1 MSWFLI
7 LAALLAVGLVQ
18 IWRLVI
24 PPRTD
29 LAVGVTRWDSARDR
43 ANRRLDQAA
52 PHTIFDKLT
61 AWLLDTLQRSGRD
74 VTQMRQDLDITETA
88 IETHLSKAL
97 TLGVGGILLGVVATV
112 WFRVVG
118 LTFPPEAGL
127 LGGLALGGVMVVLT
141 ARDLHEK
148 AQLRRAEMRRALSI
162 LLDLV
167 AMSLEAGKD
176 HSEALPTAAQVGAG
190 WAFTRLQDA
199 TVNAPRWEGITA
211 WAALGRLGER
221 IGMSELTDLDAVLTL
236 AQNDGSRIKKTLIAR
251 AATLR
256 DARIADAEAQA
267 NTATKSMELTL
278 YFMGFAFLAY
288 EFYPPVS
295 RLFAS

>member
-1 MSWFLI
+1 MTGFLI
-7 LAALLAVGLVQ
+7 LAALLGVGLVQ
-18 IWRLVI
+18 MWRLVV
-24 PPRTD
+24 PARTD
-29 LAVGVTRWDSARDR
+29 LTLSVSRWDSARDR
-43 ANRRLDQAA
+43 ANQRLDAA
-52 PHTIFDKLT
+52 PPETIFDKLV
-61 AWLLDTLQRSGRD
+61 AQLVDAFQRSGRD
-74 VTQMRQDLDITETA
+74 TTVLRQDLAITDTTLEA
-88 IETHLSKAL
+88 HLSKAL
-97 TLGVGGILLGVVATV
+97 ALGIGGVLLGVVATV
-112 WFRVVG
+112 WFRLLG
-118 LTFPPEAGL
+118 LTFPPLAGL
-127 LGGLALGGVMVVLT
+127 IGGLVLAGVMVFLT

-148 AQLRRAEMRRALSI
+148 AQLRRADMRRALSI

-176 HSEALPTAAQVGAG
+176 HSEALPAAAQVGSG
-190 WAFTRLQDA
+190 WTFTCLQDA

-211 WAALGRLGER
+211 WAALGRLGQR
-221 IGMSELTDLDAVLTL
+221 IGMNELVELEGVVTL

-256 DARIADAEAQA
+256 DARIADAEAEA

-295 RLFAS
+295 RLFNG

>member
-1 MSWFLI
+1 MTGFLI
-7 LAALLAVGLVQ
+7 LAALLGVGLMQ
-18 IWRLVI
+18 AWRLAI

-29 LAVGVTRWDSARDR
+29 LTVGVNRWDAARDR
-43 ANRRLDQAA
+43 ANRRLDVTP
-52 PHTIFDKLT
+52 PHTIVDKL
-61 AWLLDTLQRSGRD
+61 AGRLVDALQRSGRD
-74 VTQMRQDLDITETA
+74 LTAMRQDLDITDTT
-88 IETHLSKAL
+88 IEAHLSKAL
-97 TLGVGGILLGVVATV
+97 ALGVGGILLGVVATV
-112 WFRVVG
+112 WFRLLG
-118 LTFPPEAGL
+118 LNFPLLAGL
-127 LGGLALGGVMVVLT
+127 VAGLVLAGVMVVLT

-148 AQLRRAEMRRALSI
+148 ADVRRAEMRRALSI

-176 HSEALPTAAQVGAG
+176 HSEALPAAAQVGSG

-199 TVNAPRWEGITA
+199 CVNAPRWEGITA
-211 WAALGRLGER
+211 WAALGRLGQR
-221 IGMSELTDLDAVLTL
+221 IGMHELNDLDGVLTL

-256 DARIADAEAQA
+256 DARIADAEAEA

-295 RLFAS
+295 RLFNG

>member
-1 MSWFLI
+1 MTGFLI
-7 LAALLAVGLVQ
+7 LGALLGVGLVQ
-18 IWRLVI
+18 AWRLAV

-29 LAVGVTRWDSARDR
+29 LAVAVNRWDSARDR
-43 ANRRLDQAA
+43 ANRRLDAA
-52 PHTIFDKLT
+52 TPQTVFDKL
-61 AWLLDTLQRSGRD
+61 AARLVDALQRSGRD
-74 VTQMRQDLDITETA
+74 LTAMRQDLDITGIT
-88 IETHLSKAL
+88 IEIHVSKAF
-97 TLGVGGILLGVVATV
+97 TLGIGGMLLGVVATV
-112 WFRVVG
+112 WFRFLG
-118 LTFPPEAGL
+118 LDLPPLAGL
-127 LGGLALGGVMVVLT
+127 VGGIVMAGVMVLLT
-141 ARDLHEK
+141 VRDLHEK

-176 HSEALPTAAQVGAG
+176 HSEALPAAAQVGSG

-199 TVNAPRWEGITA
+199 CVNAPRWEGITA
-211 WAALGRLGER
+211 WAALGRLGQR
-221 IGMSELTDLDAVLTL
+221 IGMNELTDLEGVLTL

-256 DARIADAEAQA
+256 DARIADAEAEA

-295 RLFAS
+295 RLFNG

>member
-1 MSWFLI
+1 MTGFLI
-7 LAALLAVGLVQ
+7 LAALLGIGLVQ
-18 IWRLVI
+18 AWRLAI

-29 LAVGVTRWDSARDR
+29 LAVGVARWDTARDR
-43 ANRRLDQAA
+43 ANRRLESAA
-52 PHTIFDKLT
+52 PHTPLEKLT
-61 AWLLDTLQRSGRD
+61 TRIVDALQRSGSD
-74 VTQMRQDLDITETA
+74 LTGMRQDLDITDTA
-88 IETHLSKAL
+88 IEAHLSKAL
-97 TLGVGGILLGVVATV
+97 TLGIGGLLLGVVATV
-112 WFRVVG
+112 WFRVLG
-118 LTFPPEAGL
+118 LSFPPLAGL
-127 LGGLALGGVMVVLT
+127 VGGIVLAAVMVFLT
-141 ARDLHEK
+141 VRDLHEK

-176 HSEALPTAAQVGAG
+176 HSEALPAAAQVGSG

-199 TVNAPRWEGITA
+199 CVNAPRWEGITA
-211 WAALGRLGER
+211 WAALGRLGQC
-221 IGMSELTDLDAVLTL
+221 IGMSELTDLDGVLRL
-236 AQNDGSRIKKTLIAR
+236 AQNDGTRIKMTLIAR

-256 DARIADAEAQA
+256 DARIADAEAEA

-295 RLFAS
+295 RLFDG

>member
-1 MSWFLI
+1 MTGFLI
-7 LAALLAVGLVQ
+7 LAALFGVGLVQ
-18 IWRLVI
+18 MWRLAV
-24 PPRTD
+24 PPRID
-29 LAVGVTRWDSARDR
+29 LTAGMNRWDAARTR
-43 ANRRLDQAA
+43 ANRRLDVLA
-52 PHTIFDKLT
+52 PHTILDKIAARLVE
-61 AWLLDTLQRSGRD
+61 ALQRSGRD
-74 VTQMRQDLDITETA
+74 LTALRQDLDITDTT

-97 TLGVGGILLGVVATV
+97 ALAIGSLLLGVVASV
-112 WFRVVG
+112 WFRLIGLNLPPFAGLVGG
-118 LTFPPEAGL
+118 LT
-127 LGGLALGGVMVVLT
+127 LAGVMVFLT

-148 AQLRRAEMRRALSI
+148 AHMRRAEMRRALSI

-176 HSEALPTAAQVGAG
+176 HSEALPAAAQVGSG

-211 WAALGRLGER
+211 WAALGRLGQR
-221 IGMSELTDLDAVLTL
+221 IGMSELTDLDGVLTL

-256 DARIADAEAQA
+256 DARIADAEAEA

-295 RLFAS
+295 RLFNG

>member
-1 MSWFLI
+1 MTGFLI
-7 LAALLAVGLVQ
+7 LAGLLGVGLVQ
-18 IWRLVI
+18 AWRLAV

-29 LAVGVTRWDSARDR
+29 LTLSVNRWDSARDR
-43 ANRRLDQAA
+43 ANRRLDVAA
-52 PHTIFDKLT
+52 PHTIFDKL
-61 AWLLDTLQRSGRD
+61 AARLVDALQRSGRD
-74 VTQMRQDLDITETA
+74 LTAIRQDLDITDTT

-97 TLGVGGILLGVVATV
+97 ALGIGGILLGVVATV
-112 WFRVVG
+112 WFR
-118 LTFPPEAGL
+118 L
-127 LGGLALGGVMVVLT
+127 LGLEVPPLAGMVGGIVVAGVMVFLT
-141 ARDLHEK
+141 ARDLHER

-176 HSEALPTAAQVGAG
+176 HSEALPTAAQVGSG

-211 WAALGRLGER
+211 WAALGRLGQR
-221 IGMSELTDLDAVLTL
+221 IGMSELTDLEGVLTL

-256 DARIADAEAQA
+256 DARIADAEAEA

-278 YFMGFAFLAY
+278 YVMGFAFLAY

-295 RLFAS
+295 RLFNG